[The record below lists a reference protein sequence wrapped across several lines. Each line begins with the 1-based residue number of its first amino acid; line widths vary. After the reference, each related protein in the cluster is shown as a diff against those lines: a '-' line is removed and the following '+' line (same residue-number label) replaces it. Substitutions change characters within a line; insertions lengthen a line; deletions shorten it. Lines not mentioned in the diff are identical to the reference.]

1 MTLRAIDAWV
11 NVSMGEMG
19 RPDYLVDVASRYFK
33 QGEDFFRNYSVEE
46 TLKIMDEVG
55 VEKAIVTT
63 DVLRPSEH
71 AMRFPAANPD
81 RFVLSAH
88 LDPRKGMKT
97 LRALETMARE
107 QPLVLARVTPF
118 YFDLPPS
125 HAVYYPVYAK
135 CIELGLPISV
145 NTGIPGPP
153 APGECQHPM
162 HLDKVC
168 LHFPE
173 LTLVMAH
180 GADPW
185 WGVAIRLMLKYPGLH
200 MMTSAYLPKY
210 LPGELLHYMNT
221 RGADKV
227 MFASDH
233 PAIQMKRC
241 IEEAAK
247 LDLRPGVLEKYLY
260 ENAQR
265 VFFAGSGREL

>member
-1 MTLRAIDAWV
+1 MTVRAIDAWV

-19 RPDYLVDVASRYFK
+19 RPDYLVEVASRYFK
-33 QGEDFFRNYSVEE
+33 QGESFFRNYSVEE
-46 TLKIMDEVG
+46 TLKMMDEVG

-71 AMRFPAANPD
+71 AMSFPEADPE

-97 LRALETMARE
+97 IRALETMARE

-118 YFDLPPS
+118 YFDLPPND
-125 HAVYYPVYAK
+125 AVYYPVYAK
-135 CIELGLPISV
+135 CVELGLPISV

-153 APGECQHPM
+153 APGECQNPM

-173 LTLVMAH
+173 LVLVMAH

-185 WGVAIRLMLKYPGLH
+185 WGIATRLMLKYPGLH
-200 MMTSAYLPKY
+200 LMTSAYLPKY
-210 LPGELLHYMNT
+210 LPPDLLQFMNT
-221 RGADKV
+221 RGRDKV
-227 MFASDH
+227 IFASDH

-241 IEEAAK
+241 VESALE
-247 LDLRPGVLEKYLY
+247 LDLRPGVLEQFLY
-260 ENAQR
+260 GNAER
-265 VFFAGSGREL
+265 LFFAGRP

>member
-1 MTLRAIDAWV
+1 MTTRAIDAWV

-19 RPDYLVDVASRYFK
+19 RPDYLVQVASRYFK
-33 QGEDFFRNYSVEE
+33 QGDDFFRNYSVEE
-46 TLKIMDEVG
+46 TLALMDEVG
-55 VEKAIVTT
+55 IEKAIVTT
-63 DVLRPSEH
+63 DVLRPSQH
-71 AMRFPAANPD
+71 AMSFPAAAPD

-88 LDPRKGMKT
+88 LDPRKGMKAV
-97 LRALETMARE
+97 RALETMARE
-107 QPLVLARVTPF
+107 EPLVLARVTPF
-118 YFDLPPS
+118 YFDLPPD

-153 APGECQHPM
+153 APGECQNPM
-162 HLDKVC
+162 YLDKVC

-173 LTLVMAH
+173 LKLVMAH

-200 MMTSAYLPKY
+200 LMTSAYLPKY
-210 LPGELLHYMNT
+210 LPAELLHFMNT

-233 PAIQMKRC
+233 PAIPMKRC
-241 IEEAAK
+241 LDEALK
-247 LDLRPGVLEKYLY
+247 LELKPEALDKYLY
-260 ENAQR
+260 GNAAR
-265 VFFAGSGREL
+265 LFFPPST